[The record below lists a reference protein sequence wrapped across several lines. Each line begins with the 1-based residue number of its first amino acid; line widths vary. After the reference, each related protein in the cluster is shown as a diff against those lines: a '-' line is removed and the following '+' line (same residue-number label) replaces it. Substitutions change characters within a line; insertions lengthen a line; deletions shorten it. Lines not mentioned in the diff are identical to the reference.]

1 MITHPMNGREVIVTT
16 FVVALILSIVPL
28 PVWAQWGR
36 PEWVALVLIYWILAL
51 PERMGIGIAWL
62 LGIALDILEGTPL
75 GQNAFALAAIAYL
88 VLILYQRLRMFSLWQ
103 QASVVFVLIGL
114 YQLLGHWV
122 QTVQG
127 AGSSNLLFLLP
138 AFVSA
143 LLWPAVSL
151 LLRVLR
157 RYYYVS

>member
-1 MITHPMNGREVIVTT
+1 MIHQPMKGREVIAAT
-16 FVVALILSIVPL
+16 FIVALILSVFPL
-28 PVWAQWGR
+28 PIWAQWGR
-36 PEWVALVLIYWILAL
+36 PEWVVIVLIYWVLAL
-51 PERMGIGIAWL
+51 PERIGIGIAWL
-62 LGIALDILEGTPL
+62 LGIVLDILEGTPL
-75 GQNAFALAAIAYL
+75 GQNAFALAAIACL
-88 VLILYQRLRMFSLWQ
+88 VLVLYQRVRMFSLWQ